1 MTINEIY
8 AIIIASAPA
17 ITAVIGIIFAVIKG
31 IRNNKDTV
39 KELKDA
45 FEDMRE
51 EVVNT
56 KEYEE
61 LKAQYKV
68 VMQENIDL
76 KRKFNELLTKMDRV
90 YRGEED

>member
-17 ITAVIGIIFAVIKG
+17 ITAVIGIVFAVIKG

-56 KEYEE
+56 KEYED

-68 VMQENIDL
+68 VMQENIEL
-76 KRKFNELLTKMDRV
+76 KKKFNELLTKMDRV
-90 YRGEED
+90 YRGEEE

>member
-17 ITAVIGIIFAVIKG
+17 ITAVIGIIFAAIKG